1 MKAIQTAFPNIITSY
16 DYNKPNTIL
25 LELDLKP
32 RPNVKGMPKF
42 ERRIWFAELTITDT
56 INLLLYRSTTSY
68 DKFGTISYDIQDP
81 QSLNKIYSLLHKHY
95 EDAKEILKKYDIT
108 MITEMNEP
116 TDLEL
121 EKELQ
126 ATAIT
131 ILISNTKIPLLEWN
145 LNARNA

>member
-1 MKAIQTAFPNIITSY
+1 MKAIQTAFPNMITSY

-42 ERRIWFAELTITDT
+42 ERKIWFAELTITDT
-56 INLLLYRSTTSY
+56 ISLSLSKSLHN
-68 DKFGTISYDIQDP
+68 ISYDIQDP

-108 MITEMNEP
+108 MITEINEP

-145 LNARNA
+145 LNAKNT